1 VLSFASRGRG
11 FWSESLVRTAH
22 RLFVLGTGLVVYFE
36 HRKFFRAAKMPLEK
50 FLGSAFQSL
59 AQIENR
65 TGAGALVGLGWLAQ
79 GRP

>member
-1 VLSFASRGRG
+1 
-11 FWSESLVRTAH
+11 VRTAH

-36 HRKFFRAAKMPLEK
+36 HREFFRAAKMPLEK